1 MKFAGAMG
9 SVKKWAEATV
19 SGFDAMAQAQRS
31 QAARHLLH
39 ARDALGET
47 DAADARSAAAHSN
60 AGAGLILHSR
70 MRDASR
76 ALDAAEQSWLDVA
89 GALRTA
95 EIPLSGRSSSFHFRL
110 AAQNLAAFEAARR
123 RRYEQLCEAGLAI
136 TRFNR
141 LFASTTTPRETA
153 ILDACTALTA
163 LLADTFG
170 AQSPEA
176 RLLSQYGGGLVT
188 SSDDPSPYSDKLA
201 EVARHAAAP
210 SAASPSVCLHL
221 ETAVAMTAL
230 FPPDWYPFPHTVAR
244 EEPGDR
250 PASPQTAT
258 SSSS

>member
-1 MKFAGAMG
+1 
-9 SVKKWAEATV
+9 
-19 SGFDAMAQAQRS
+19 
-31 QAARHLLH
+31 
-39 ARDALGET
+39 
-47 DAADARSAAAHSN
+47 
-60 AGAGLILHSR
+60 
-70 MRDASR
+70 
-76 ALDAAEQSWLDVA
+76 
-89 GALRTA
+89 
-95 EIPLSGRSSSFHFRL
+95 
-110 AAQNLAAFEAARR
+110 
-123 RRYEQLCEAGLAI
+123 
-136 TRFNR
+136 
-141 LFASTTTPRETA
+141 
-153 ILDACTALTA
+153 LTA